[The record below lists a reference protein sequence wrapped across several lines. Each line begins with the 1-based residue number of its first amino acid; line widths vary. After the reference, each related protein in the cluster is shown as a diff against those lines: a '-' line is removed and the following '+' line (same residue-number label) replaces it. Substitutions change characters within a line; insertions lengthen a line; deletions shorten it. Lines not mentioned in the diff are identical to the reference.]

1 MRKRSWGHSACTGG
15 LGDFFLTDNG
25 HFEQTFFFPLQRSSS
40 LAVRM
45 EVLREKVEE
54 EEEAEREEAAERAE
68 RAEKVERVIRPAEVS
83 REAILSQDELRD
95 LEGKLMAIEIPTPAD
110 HT

>member
-1 MRKRSWGHSACTGG
+1 MSIFAFS
-15 LGDFFLTDNG
+15 L
-25 HFEQTFFFPLQRSSS
+25 PRSSS

-68 RAEKVERVIRPAEVS
+68 RAEKVERVTKPAEVS
-83 REAILSQDELRD
+83 KEEIIMTQDELRD

>member
-1 MRKRSWGHSACTGG
+1 M
-15 LGDFFLTDNG
+15 
-25 HFEQTFFFPLQRSSS
+25 
-40 LAVRM
+40 
-45 EVLREKVEE
+45 LREKVEE

-68 RAEKVERVIRPAEVS
+68 RAEKVERVTRPAEVS
-83 REAILSQDELRD
+83 KEEIIMTQDELRD